1 MRRMRHRLVLW
12 AYVLGWALVKA
23 LPERLARKLFDK
35 GADLAYRK
43 RGKGVRRLE
52 ANLRRVVPESDL
64 DRVTR
69 AGIRSYARYWLEAFR
84 LPVTK
89 PADIVARLR
98 CENEHLLRDNST
110 NGRGCVAVL
119 PHMGNWDVA
128 GAWASIT
135 GLKLTTVAER
145 LKPEELFDRF
155 VAFRESLGME
165 VIPLTGGDSNPFEV
179 LADRLRA
186 GGLVCLLGDRD
197 LTARGIEVEFF
208 GETAKFPAG
217 PAALAVRTG
226 AALVPATLWFDG
238 DGWVVHMHDEI
249 PVPDVPDPV
258 QAMTQSVAVAFEEG
272 IRAHPEDWH
281 MLQRL
286 WLSDLTPRP

>member
-1 MRRMRHRLVLW
+1 MRERLTLW
-12 AYVLGWALVKA
+12 AYLTGWRVVRA
-23 LPERLARKLFDK
+23 LPERLARRLFDA
-35 GADLAYRK
+35 GADVAYR
-43 RGKGVRRLE
+43 RDGKGVRRLR
-52 ANLRRVVPESDL
+52 ANLARVVAREDL

-69 AGIRSYARYWLEAFR
+69 AGVRSYARYWLETFR
-84 LPVTK
+84 LPVMGR
-89 PADIVARLR
+89 ARVLDGTA
-98 CENEHLLRDNST
+98 CDNAEYLDDP
-110 NGRGCVAVL
+110 RGVVAVL

-128 GAWASIT
+128 GAWASLT
-135 GLKLTTVAER
+135 GRKFTTVAER

-165 VIPLTGGDSNPFEV
+165 VVPLTGGDANPFDL

-186 GGLVCLLGDRD
+186 GGRVFLLGDRD

-226 AALVPATLWFDG
+226 AALHPATLWFDG
-238 DGWVVHMHDEI
+238 DGWHVRMHDAI
-249 PVPDVPDPV
+249 AVPDGADKIRR
-258 QAMTQSVAVAFEEG
+258 MTQEVARAFEEG

-286 WLSDLTPRP
+286 WIADLVPR